1 MTETESCKA
10 IHVFPC
16 IKGISNQVKD
26 GDVEHQKDKGQIE
39 ICNFFHRPLLS
50 LVAHMVKSI
59 ATISTTPIVEPM
71 PQF

>member
-1 MTETESCKA
+1 MAETESCKT
-10 IHVFPC
+10 IHVFPS